1 MTLFTLFMVLAPLL
15 TFETLTIAELGD
27 PDAVSPVQKYVMN
40 RKDAGEM
47 DFDTPAVK
55 GASNFP

>member
-1 MTLFTLFMVLAPLL
+1 MVLAPLL